1 MRLSKIHLDPLAAG
15 PCPSQTFPSPKL
27 TTLIFQL
34 PAARLQPA
42 IQDQNLEH
50 RLYGFTGVLDFAGRT
65 QSFCHMSCRSASLS
79 NTGLPS
85 TVARMVPLT
94 FRAPHKST
102 NSSSEET
109 VLRGNHQSWLETI
122 AAMAQSVAF
131 RKKLWDRRTF
141 ASLAVPSG
149 DSLSPSRKSL
159 KELG

>member
-1 MRLSKIHLDPLAAG
+1 MRLSKIHLDPLTAG

-50 RLYGFTGVLDFAGRT
+50 RLYGSTGVLDFAGRT

-109 VLRGNHQSWLETI
+109 VLVAHQSWLETI
-122 AAMAQSVAF
+122 AAMAQSVAPLPLLQF
-131 RKKLWDRRTF
+131 PAETRYL
-141 ASLAVPSG
+141 LQG
-149 DSLSPSRKSL
+149 NL
-159 KELG
+159 